1 MFFECFFSINS
12 LMYADCCFI
21 KKFSVVYLAKA
32 HNYFISAK
40 ANNTFHFIKRNVIG
54 KLAYKGKS
62 WMHNEEGETT
72 YIRKTC

>member
-40 ANNTFHFIKRNVIG
+40 ANNTFHFIKRNVIQ
-54 KLAYKGKS
+54 KLTYKGKS
-62 WMHNEEGETT
+62 TT
-72 YIRKTC
+72 KKNMLRKKTTIKQ